1 MRLRFEASTVSGP
14 DRIAALDRGGG
25 VSGRRQGW
33 QQLGRDSSVHTPHA
47 RWHVRDDALLEAAA
61 IGGDD
66 L

>member
-1 MRLRFEASTVSGP
+1 MGLRFEASTVLGP
-14 DRIAALDRGGG
+14 DRIVALDREGG

-33 QQLGRDSSVHTPHA
+33 QQLGRERLARRQFA
-47 RWHVRDDALLEAAA
+47 RWHVPDDALLEAAT